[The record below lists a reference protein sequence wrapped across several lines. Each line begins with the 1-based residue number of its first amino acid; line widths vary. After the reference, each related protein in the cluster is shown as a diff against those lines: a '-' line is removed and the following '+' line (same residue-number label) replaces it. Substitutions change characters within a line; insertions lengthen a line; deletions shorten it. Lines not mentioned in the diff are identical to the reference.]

1 MTTKPIFYPTVA
13 NAYQEGYNAASNKEV
28 QSAYQALNDVNS
40 KLFADIPVSVEPVSH
55 DPYNNYYHMAKAVAD
70 TQKLQVFDG
79 GEPTQY
85 QSYQDTIRGRAVHD
99 WFGHLQYDVDFSI
112 EGEVM
117 KWHNMTD
124 MYPDTVTQLLFT
136 EVVGQVC
143 VFHDTHGFDYEQKP
157 IILPPD
163 YIKEVCEYY
172 TIPKPSGWD
181 YYE

>member
-13 NAYQEGYNAASNKEV
+13 NAYQSGYNVASDKEV
-28 QSAYQALNDVNS
+28 RNAYQALNDVN
-40 KLFADIPVSVEPVSH
+40 KRLYVYIPVPVEPQSQ
-55 DPYNNYYHMAKAVAD
+55 DPYEDYRDMAHTVSQE
-70 TQKLQVFDG
+70 QKLRIFDG
-79 GEPTQY
+79 GEPTQC
-85 QSYQDTIRGRAVHD
+85 QSYQDTIKGRAVHD

-124 MYPDTVTQLLFT
+124 MYSDNVTQLLFT
-136 EVVGQVC
+136 EIVGQVC
-143 VFHDTHGFDYEQKP
+143 VVHDTHGFDYEQKP

-172 TIPKPSGWD
+172 TIPKPSGWN
-181 YYE
+181 YFK